1 VEQADLVMGTADANP
16 APRPYPSQ
24 YISVCTLRDGT
35 PVTIRP
41 IRPADEPLMVKFH
54 GTLSDRTV
62 YLRYFLSLSLNRRTT
77 HERLLKIC
85 FGDYLREM
93 VLVAELKDVNNGEAR
108 IIAVGRLNKLE
119 SGNEGE
125 VAVLVSDSHQC
136 MGIGTEL
143 LCRLIQVARDEKL
156 TSLVAETLRDNIA
169 IQKILKTQKFTL
181 RSIEEDPGTIRAT
194 LQL

>member
-1 VEQADLVMGTADANP
+1 MVVDPDPEPQ
-16 APRPYPSQ
+16 PYPSQ
-24 YISVCTLRDGT
+24 YVSSWTLRNGT

-41 IRPADEPLMVKFH
+41 ILPADEPWMVKFH

-62 YLRYFLSLSLNRRTT
+62 YLRYFCSLSLNRRIT
-77 HERLLKIC
+77 HERLLRIC
-85 FGDYLREM
+85 FGDYAHEM
-93 VLVAELKDVNNGEAR
+93 VLVAQHKDVKSGEGS

-119 SGNEGE
+119 SGSEGE

-143 LCRLIQVARDEKL
+143 LRRLIQVARDEKL
-156 TSLVAETLRDNIA
+156 TSLVAETLHDNLA
-169 IQKILKTQKFTL
+169 IQKIFKKLGFTL
-181 RSIEEDPGTIRAT
+181 RSMKEDPGTIQAT

>member
-1 VEQADLVMGTADANP
+1 MVVDADP

-24 YISVCTLRDGT
+24 YVSSWNLRDGT

-41 IRPADEPLMVKFH
+41 IRPADEPLMVSFH

-62 YLRYFLSLSLNRRTT
+62 YLRYFCSLSLGRRTT
-77 HERLLKIC
+77 HERLLRIC
-85 FGDYLREM
+85 FGDYAHEM
-93 VLVAELKDVNNGEAR
+93 VLVAERIDSQSGDAS

-125 VAVLVSDSHQC
+125 VAVLVSDSCQRL
-136 MGIGTEL
+136 GIGSEL
-143 LCRLIQVARDEKL
+143 VRRLIQVARDEKL
-156 TSLVAETLRDNIA
+156 TSLVAETLRDNLA
-169 IQKILKTQKFTL
+169 IQKIFKKLGFTL
-181 RSIEEDPGTIRAT
+181 RSMKDDPGTIQAT

>member
-1 VEQADLVMGTADANP
+1 MVVDADA
-16 APRPYPSQ
+16 APQPYPSQ
-24 YISVCTLRDGT
+24 YVSPWTLRDGT

-62 YLRYFLSLSLNRRTT
+62 YLRYFCSLSLNRRIT
-77 HERLLKIC
+77 HERLLRIC
-85 FGDYLREM
+85 FGDYTREM
-93 VLVAELKDVNNGEAR
+93 VLVAEHKDSRSGEAS

-125 VAVLVSDSHQC
+125 IAVLVSDSHHRL
-136 MGIGTEL
+136 GIGTEL
-143 LCRLIQVARDEKL
+143 LRRLIQVARDEKL
-156 TSLVAETLRDNIA
+156 ARIVAETLRDNLA
-169 IQKILKTQKFTL
+169 IQTIFKKLGFRL
-181 RSIEEDPGTIRAT
+181 RSMKEDPGTIQAT